1 MSKNAIVKSISVL
14 LLVIGFAVPFVAS
27 GFTGMPL
34 TAEPAALI
42 ANVLLWIVGLAL
54 GYRAFAAE
62 RSADGGP
69 AAAPAWRTFCA
80 FVTATSATWLMLGI
94 CLGFVYS
101 PTISTSFFGT
111 HFNAVLMITLAVM
124 GLQITGKEWR
134 GLARNLKAVSL
145 VVLLR
150 WLVMPLLGYCLSYIA
165 FRPFLP
171 AGIANSLAIGMILLC
186 TSPTGASSNSMTL
199 ISRGDLALSVSAT
212 TVNVLIAPFLQPPL
226 VQMLAGGHAKVDTYG
241 MFLDLLTYVLAPVVV
256 ASVIGTLFPRMVDAV
271 KPVLAPLAVISLAC
285 VLMGTVAKGTAP
297 MLAHLSVLG
306 FILIAC
312 VVQGLAGL
320 LLGYHL
326 PRLFGFSREQRIAS
340 CFEVGVE
347 NAGIAPVIA
356 AAYFSP
362 LAILPAVVYGKT
374 QNLIGVLI
382 FVREFQKHPEPE
394 PAPAEPVGS

>member
-1 MSKNAIVKSISVL
+1 MSKNAILKSVSVL
-14 LLVIGFAVPFVAS
+14 LLVIGFLVPFVAS
-27 GFTGMPL
+27 GFKGMPL
-34 TAEPAALI
+34 TANPAMLAVN
-42 ANVLLWIVGLAL
+42 ALLWVAGLAV
-54 GYRAFAAE
+54 GYRAFAAG
-62 RSADGGP
+62 RSADGTGS
-69 AAAPAWRTFCA
+69 AGPAWRTFCA

-94 CLGFVYS
+94 VLGFVYS
-101 PTISTSFFGT
+101 PTISASFFGT
-111 HFNAVLMITLAVM
+111 NFNAVLMITLAVM

-134 GLARNLKAVSL
+134 GLARNVKAVSV

-150 WLVMPLLGYCLSYIA
+150 WLIMPLLGYCLSYIV

-171 AGIANSLAIGMILLC
+171 ADIANSLAIGMILLC
-186 TSPTGASSNSMTL
+186 TSPTGAASNSMTL

-226 VQMLAGGHAKVDTYG
+226 VQLMAGAHAKVDTYG
-241 MFLDLLTYVLAPVVV
+241 MFLDLLTYVLAPVVI
-256 ASVIGTLFPRMVDAV
+256 ASIIGTLFPRAV
-271 KPVLAPLAVISLAC
+271 ESIKPVLAPIAVISLAC

-297 MLAHLSVLG
+297 MLAHLSVLA

-312 VVQGLAGL
+312 VVQGVAGL
-320 LLGYHL
+320 LLGYFA
-326 PRLFGFSREQRIAS
+326 PRFFGFTREQRIAS

-382 FVREFQKHPEPE
+382 FVRHFQKQPAPEPT
-394 PAPAEPVGS
+394 PSDPVDA